1 MGQWNEAL
9 TSRIKALES
18 IARRLE
24 PPRAERAAL
33 FDPVVAYANRFID
46 SLPTRPM
53 FVDGSTDGAAL
64 RDEQFLETPANID
77 DLLRVIETEVDT
89 EGINPAGGGHLGYI
103 PGGGLF
109 HSALGDLL
117 ADVSN
122 RYAGVFFA
130 SPGAVRMENRLLRWM
145 GELVGYPAD
154 AVGNLTSGGSIG
166 NLIGIVSARDAQG
179 IKAKDI
185 ERAPIYLTGHVHH
198 SVDKAL
204 RIAGLGECPIRHVPM
219 DARYRMDAAALER
232 LVLADIA
239 AGLRPWLV
247 VASAGT
253 TDIGAIDPM
262 PAIADIATAHDMWF
276 HLDAAYGAFF
286 ALCEEGRTL
295 LRGMD
300 RSDSIVMD
308 PHKGLFLPYG
318 TGAVLVKNRKAM
330 LDAHHYMAHYMQDTR
345 DAREEDSPADLSPEL
360 SKHFRGLRVWL
371 PLKLCGLAPFRAALE
386 EKLLLARYFHDQI
399 QHVPGFEVG
408 PEPELSVAM
417 FRYVPKS
424 GDADAFNERLV
435 QAVRK
440 DGRVFLS
447 SSQVDGRF
455 ILRVAVLSFR
465 THIDTIDLT
474 IDILRH
480 AAEEL
485 SRQTT

>member
-1 MGQWNEAL
+1 MTNEAL
-9 TSRIKALES
+9 TSRIRSLES

-24 PPRAERAAL
+24 PPPAERAAL
-33 FDPVVAYANRFID
+33 VDPVVAYANRFID

-53 FVDGSTDGAAL
+53 FIDGSTDGAAL
-64 RDEQFLETPANID
+64 RDEQFLETPADID
-77 DLLRVIETEVDT
+77 DLLRIIETEVDT

-185 ERAPIYLTGHVHH
+185 ARAPIYLTEHVHH

-262 PAIADIATAHDMWF
+262 PAIADIAKTHGLWF

-286 ALCEEGRTL
+286 ALCDEGRTL
-295 LRGMD
+295 LGGMD

-318 TGAVLVKNRKAM
+318 TGAVLVKNRQAM

-360 SKHFRGLRVWL
+360 SKHFRGLRLWL

-399 QHVPGFEVG
+399 QRVPGFEVG

-474 IDILRH
+474 IDILRQ
-480 AAEEL
+480 AVDEL
-485 SRQTT
+485 TRQTT

>member
-1 MGQWNEAL
+1 MTDL
-9 TSRIKALES
+9 KTRLKSLES

-24 PPRAERAAL
+24 PPPTERDAL
-33 FDPVVAYANRFID
+33 TAPVLAYANQFID
-46 SLPTRPM
+46 SLDTRPM
-53 FVDGSTDGAAL
+53 FITGSTDGSAL
-64 RDEQFLETPANID
+64 RDAPFLETPSNID
-77 DLLRVIETEVDT
+77 DLLRIIETEVDT
-89 EGINPAGGGHLGYI
+89 DGINPAGGGHLGYI

-145 GELVGYPAD
+145 GEIVGYPAD

-166 NLIGIVSARDAQG
+166 NLIGIVSARDAQR
-179 IKAKDI
+179 ITSKSI
-185 ERAPIYLTGHVHH
+185 SSAPIYLTEHVHH

-204 RIAGLGECPIRHVPM
+204 RIAGLGECPVRHVPM
-219 DARYRMDAAALER
+219 DARYRMDADALER
-232 LVLADIA
+232 LVAADVK

-253 TDIGAIDPM
+253 TDVGAIDPM
-262 PAIADIATAHDMWF
+262 AAIADIASKHDLWF

-286 ALCEEGRTL
+286 ALCDEGRAAL
-295 LRGMD
+295 AGMD

-318 TGAVLVKNRKAM
+318 TGAVLVKNRSAM
-330 LDAHHYMAHYMQDTR
+330 LDAHHYQAHYMQDTV

-371 PLKLCGLAPFRAALE
+371 PLKLCGIAPFRAALE
-386 EKLLLARYFHDQI
+386 EKMLLARYFHEEI
-399 QHVPGFEVG
+399 QKVPGFEVG

-417 FRYVPKS
+417 FRYVPKH
-424 GDADAFNERLV
+424 GDANAFNERLI
-435 QAVRK
+435 QAIHD

-474 IDILRH
+474 IDILRGLI
-480 AAEEL
+480 AKL
-485 SRQTT
+485 DI

>member
-1 MGQWNEAL
+1 M
-9 TSRIKALES
+9 
-18 IARRLE
+18 ARQLE
-24 PPRAERAAL
+24 PSRVERDGL
-33 FDPVVAYANRFID
+33 VEPVIAYANRFID

-53 FVDGSTDGAAL
+53 FVDGSTDVAAL
-64 RDEQFLETPANID
+64 RDERFLETPADID

-89 EGINPAGGGHLGYI
+89 DGINPAGGGHLGYI

-145 GELVGYPAD
+145 GELVGYPAG

-166 NLIGIVSARDAQG
+166 NLIGIVSARDAQR
-179 IKAKDI
+179 IKASDI
-185 ERAPIYLTGHVHH
+185 ERSPIYLTEHVHH

-204 RIAGLGECPIRHVPM
+204 RIAGLGECPVRHVPM
-219 DARYRMDAAALER
+219 DARYRMDASALER
-232 LVLADIA
+232 LVSADTR

-253 TDIGAIDPM
+253 TDVGAIDPM
-262 PAIADIATAHDMWF
+262 SAIADIASAHGLWF

-286 ALCEEGRTL
+286 ALCDEGREL

-318 TGAVLVKNRKAM
+318 TGAVLVKNRSAM
-330 LDAHHYMAHYMQDTR
+330 LDAHHYQAHYMQDTL
-345 DAREEDSPADLSPEL
+345 DAREEVSPADLSPEL

-386 EKLLLARYFHDQI
+386 EKMLLARYFHEQI
-399 QHVPGFEVG
+399 QRVPGFEVG

-474 IDILRH
+474 LDILRH
-480 AAEEL
+480 AADEL
-485 SRQTT
+485 SREAT

>member
-1 MGQWNEAL
+1 MNGAL
-9 TSRIKALES
+9 TSRIKSLEAV
-18 IARRLE
+18 ARQLE
-24 PPRAERAAL
+24 PPPGDRSRLIQPVLEYAE
-33 FDPVVAYANRFID
+33 RFID

-53 FVDGSTDGAAL
+53 FVDGSTDGAVL
-64 RDEQFLETPANID
+64 RDAPFLETPAGID
-77 DLLRVIETEVDT
+77 ELLRIIDKEVDT
-89 EGINPAGGGHLGYI
+89 DGINPAGGGHLGYI

-109 HSALGDLL
+109 HSALGDFL

-145 GELVGYPAD
+145 GDLVGYPAD
-154 AVGNLTSGGSIG
+154 AVGNLTSGGSLG
-166 NLIGIVSARDAQG
+166 NLIGIVSAREAQG
-179 IKAKDI
+179 IKARDI
-185 ERAPIYLTGHVHH
+185 ERAPIYLTEHAHH

-232 LVLADIA
+232 LVAADVK
-239 AGLRPWLV
+239 AGLRPWLI

-253 TDIGAIDPM
+253 TDVVAIDPM
-262 PAIADIATAHDMWF
+262 SAIADIAAAHDLWF

-286 ALCEEGRTL
+286 ALCDEGRTL

-318 TGAVLVKNRKAM
+318 TGAVLVKNRRAM
-330 LDAHHYMAHYMQDTR
+330 LDAHHYMAHYMQDTL

-386 EKLLLARYFHDQI
+386 EKLLLARYFHEQI
-399 QHVPGFEVG
+399 QRVPGFEVG

-447 SSQVDGRF
+447 SSQVDGKF

-480 AAEEL
+480 AVQQL
-485 SRQTT
+485 DSRP

>member
-1 MGQWNEAL
+1 LNTLTERIRSLEAV
-9 TSRIKALES
+9 
-18 IARRLE
+18 ARQLE
-24 PPRAERAAL
+24 PPPAERAAL
-33 FDPVVAYANRFID
+33 TEPVVAYADRFID

-53 FVDGSTDGAAL
+53 FIDGSTDGAAL
-64 RDEQFLETPANID
+64 RDEQFLETPADID

-89 EGINPAGGGHLGYI
+89 DGINPAGGGHLGYI

-109 HSALGDLL
+109 HSALGDFL
-117 ADVSN
+117 ADVAN

-166 NLIGIVSARDAQG
+166 NLIGIVSARDAHG

-185 ERAPIYLTGHVHH
+185 ERAPIYLTEHVHH

-219 DARYRMDAAALER
+219 DARYRMDAAALEQ

-253 TDIGAIDPM
+253 TDVGAIDPM
-262 PAIADIATAHDMWF
+262 SAIADIAATHHLWF

-286 ALCEEGRTL
+286 ALCDEGREL

-318 TGAVLVKNRKAM
+318 TGAVLVKNRRAM
-330 LDAHHYMAHYMQDTR
+330 LDAHHYMAHYMQDTI

-386 EKLLLARYFHDQI
+386 EKLLLARYFYEQI
-399 QHVPGFEVG
+399 QRVPGFEVG

-417 FRYVPKS
+417 FRYVPKN

-447 SSQVDGRF
+447 SSQVDGKF

-474 IDILRH
+474 IDILRQ
-480 AAEEL
+480 AADTL
-485 SRQTT
+485 NSRP

>member
-1 MGQWNEAL
+1 L
-9 TSRIKALES
+9 TA
-18 IARRLE
+18 
-24 PPRAERAAL
+24 
-33 FDPVVAYANRFID
+33 PVLDYANRFLD
-46 SLPTRPM
+46 SLDTRAM

-64 RDEQFLETPANID
+64 RDAPFLETPANID
-77 DLLRVIETEVDT
+77 DLLRIIETEVDT
-89 EGINPAGGGHLGYI
+89 DGINPAGGGHLGYI

-145 GELVGYPAD
+145 GELVGYPAG

-166 NLIGIVSARDAQG
+166 NLIGIVSARDAQR
-179 IKAKDI
+179 ITSKSI
-185 ERAPIYLTGHVHH
+185 SSAPIYLTEHVHH
-198 SVDKAL
+198 SIDKAL
-204 RIAGLGECPIRHVPM
+204 RIAGLGECPVRHVPM
-219 DARYRMDAAALER
+219 DARYRMDAEALER
-232 LVLADIA
+232 LVAADVK

-253 TDIGAIDPM
+253 TDVGAIDPM
-262 PAIADIATAHDMWF
+262 DAIGDIASKHDLWF

-286 ALCEEGRTL
+286 ALCDDGLQR

-318 TGAVLVKNRKAM
+318 TGAVLVKNRSAM
-330 LDAHHYMAHYMQDTR
+330 LDAHHYQAHYMQDTV
-345 DAREEDSPADLSPEL
+345 DAREEPSPADLSPEL

-386 EKLLLARYFHDQI
+386 EKMLLARYFHAEI
-399 QHVPGFEVG
+399 QKVPGFEVG

-417 FRYVPKS
+417 FRYVPKH
-424 GDADAFNERLV
+424 GDANAFNERLI
-435 QAVRK
+435 QAIHD

-447 SSQVDGRF
+447 SSRVDGKF

-465 THIDTIDLT
+465 THIGTIDLT
-474 IDILRH
+474 IQILRQ
-480 AAEEL
+480 AVEEL

>member
-1 MGQWNEAL
+1 MLPLTGRIRSLEAL
-9 TSRIKALES
+9 
-18 IARRLE
+18 ARQLE
-24 PPRAERAAL
+24 PASDQRAAL
-33 FDPVVAYANRFID
+33 LEPVAAYADRFLN
-46 SLPTRPM
+46 SLETRPM
-53 FVDGSTDGAAL
+53 FVGVSSDGSTL
-64 RDEQFLETPANID
+64 RDAPFLDSPTTID
-77 DLLRVIETEVDT
+77 ELLHLIETEVDT
-89 EGINPAGGGHLGYI
+89 PGLNPAGGGHLGYI

-109 HSALGDLL
+109 HSALGDFL

-145 GELVGYPAD
+145 GELVGYPPD
-154 AVGNLTSGGSIG
+154 AAGNLTSGGSLG
-166 NLIGIVSARDAQG
+166 NLIGIVSARDAQAVTA
-179 IKAKDI
+179 KAI
-185 ERAPIYLTGHVHH
+185 GRAPIYLTQHIHH

-219 DARYRMDAAALER
+219 DGRYRMDADALER
-232 LVLADIA
+232 LVVNDIKE
-239 AGLRPWLV
+239 GLRPWLV

-253 TDIGAIDPM
+253 TDMGAVDPL
-262 PAIADIATAHDMWF
+262 PAIGDIAARHGLWF

-286 ALCEEGRTL
+286 ALCDEGRRIL
-295 LRGMD
+295 QGMD

-318 TGAVLVKNRKAM
+318 TGAVLVKNRQAAR
-330 LDAHHYMAHYMQDTR
+330 DAHRSQAHYMQDTL

-386 EKLLLARYFHDQI
+386 EKLLLARYFHEQI
-399 QHVPGFEVG
+399 QRVPGFEVG
-408 PEPELSVAM
+408 PEPELSVAT
-417 FRYVPKS
+417 FRYIPDH

-435 QAVRK
+435 QEIRR

-447 SSQVDGRF
+447 SSKVDGRF

-465 THIDTIDLT
+465 THLDTIDLT
-474 IDILRH
+474 IEILRK
-480 AAEEL
+480 AVK
-485 SRQTT
+485 TTLGQER

>member
-1 MGQWNEAL
+1 MA
-9 TSRIKALES
+9 SRLQSLET

-24 PPRAERAAL
+24 PALAERTAL
-33 FDPVVAYANRFID
+33 IEPVIAYANQF
-46 SLPTRPM
+46 LEELHTRPM
-53 FVDGSTDGAAL
+53 FVDGPTDGSAL
-64 RDEQFLETPANID
+64 RDAPFRETPDAIE
-77 DLLRVIETEVDT
+77 DLLGIVDAEVDT
-89 EGINPAGGGHLGYI
+89 PGLNPAGAGHLGYI

-117 ADVSN
+117 ADVTN

-154 AVGNLTSGGSIG
+154 AVGNLTSGGSLG
-166 NLIGIVSARDAQG
+166 NLIGIVSARDAQR
-179 IKAKDI
+179 ITSKMI
-185 ERAPIYLTGHVHH
+185 ETAPIYLTEHAHH

-204 RIAGLGECPIRHVPM
+204 RIAGLGECPVRHVPM
-219 DARYRMDAAALER
+219 DDRYRMDAVELKR
-232 LVLADIA
+232 LVVADVS

-247 VASAGT
+247 IGSAGT
-253 TDIGAIDPM
+253 TDVGAIDPM
-262 PAIADIATAHDMWF
+262 QAIADIASAHDLWF

-286 ALCEEGRTL
+286 ALCDEGRAL

-318 TGAVLVKNRKAM
+318 TGAVLVKNRQAM
-330 LDAHHYMAHYMQDTR
+330 LGAHHYQAHYMQDTI

-386 EKLLLARYFHDQI
+386 EKLLLARYFHEQI
-399 QHVPGFEVG
+399 QRVPGFEAG

-417 FRYVPKS
+417 FRYVPKN

-435 QAVRK
+435 QAIRK

-447 SSQVDGRF
+447 SSQVKGQF

-465 THIDTIDLT
+465 THRETIDLT
-474 IDILRH
+474 IEILRH
-480 AAEEL
+480 LAEDLERAD
-485 SRQTT
+485 SVGSER